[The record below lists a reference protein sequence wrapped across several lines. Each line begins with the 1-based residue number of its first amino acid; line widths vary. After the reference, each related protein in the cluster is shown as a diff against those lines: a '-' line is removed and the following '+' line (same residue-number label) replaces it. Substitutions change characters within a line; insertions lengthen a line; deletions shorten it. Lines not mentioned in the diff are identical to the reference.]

1 MRIVLHQRKT
11 QQRRLF
17 LSSAK
22 LFQTTSAN
30 HKRERK
36 FYLFIS
42 SRPKEYHHIGED
54 DMTKDEFK
62 KLCKTAWAQPH
73 GFVVIDQTSKKN
85 DGKYRCDLGT
95 FYIPA
100 SI

>member
-1 MRIVLHQRKT
+1 
-11 QQRRLF
+11 
-17 LSSAK
+17 
-22 LFQTTSAN
+22 
-30 HKRERK
+30 
-36 FYLFIS
+36 
-42 SRPKEYHHIGED
+42 
-54 DMTKDEFK
+54 MTKDEFK